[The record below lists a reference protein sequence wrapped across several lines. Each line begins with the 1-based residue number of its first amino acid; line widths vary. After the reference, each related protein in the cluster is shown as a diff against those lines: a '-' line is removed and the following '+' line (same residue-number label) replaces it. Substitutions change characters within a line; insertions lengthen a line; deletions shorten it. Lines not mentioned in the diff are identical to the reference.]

1 MTKDMAAAAE
11 VAAATPDVQVFRRKE
26 VTSELNFISDL
37 DALDAALEADN
48 IIVKFKNPID
58 PEGDPIDFELRP
70 MTPGEY
76 AIYYQTLLG
85 HTLLEATD
93 NTDALTLEER
103 EQNERL
109 QDELDVKKYDKK
121 LLDILESCIQQPLG
135 VTAQRMR
142 KWDPF
147 YIMRLHNGLLGGSR
161 PSKPVA
167 RFSTVDPE

>member
-11 VAAATPDVQVFRRKE
+11 VAAETPDVQVFRRKE
-26 VTSELNFISDL
+26 VTGELNFISDL

-48 IIVKFKNPID
+48 IIVKFKNPIE
-58 PEGDPIDFELRP
+58 PEADPIDFELRP

-103 EQNERL
+103 EQNEQL

-167 RFSTVDPE
+167 QFSKLDTK